1 MNGELKDFV
10 LRKQDEHTKNLA
22 LFKTFE
28 RIRYFGKNVFIIGG
42 IDDPDDSDLS
52 GPIEKVIH
60 VAILLACL
68 LLIGVKYW
76 IIKALIVYALIHI
89 FCRNWE
95 NISLIL
101 IKYSWMKLQKNVRK
115 D

>member
-42 IDDPDDSDLS
+42 IDDPDDSDLKGHTCGYPAGLS
-52 GPIEKVIH
+52 VTDRWKVLDHKGTYRICIDSLYF
-60 VAILLACL
+60 AET
-68 LLIGVKYW
+68 GK
-76 IIKALIVYALIHI
+76 I
-89 FCRNWE
+89 FH
-95 NISLIL
+95 
-101 IKYSWMKLQKNVRK
+101 
-115 D
+115 